1 MSMLMRIVVI
11 TLALAAAG
19 LVAGGAVGMVMM
31 ACWMVADGMFELQM
45 LLAGGMFG
53 GAMGAVLGPVAAWLL
68 MRHVPLGVAIGGTAA
83 GAIAGAVLGLLLGNV
98 GASFYGA
105 LLGFGA
111 SAVVLRI
118 RKPQGQR
125 ALTAAEDAPGIAPAR
140 DGV

>member
-19 LVAGGAVGMVMM
+19 FVAGGAVGMVMM
-31 ACWMVADGMFELQM
+31 ACWMAADRVFELRM

-68 MRHVPLGVAIGGTAA
+68 MRHTPLWLAIGGTAA
-83 GAIAGAVLGLLLGNV
+83 GTVTGAVLGLALG
-98 GASFYGA
+98 GFQPSFYGA

-111 SAVVLRI
+111 SAVWLRV

-125 ALTAAEDAPGIAPAR
+125 AVAAAADVPGIAPAR

>member
-19 LVAGGAVGMVMM
+19 FVAGGAVGMVMM
-31 ACWMVADGMFELQM
+31 ACWMGLDGMFELEMM
-45 LLAGGMFG
+45 LFGGMFG
-53 GAMGAVLGPVAAWLL
+53 GTVGAVLGPVAAWLL
-68 MRHVPLGVAIGGTAA
+68 MRHLPLWLAIGGTAA
-83 GAIAGAVLGLLLGNV
+83 GTIAGAVLGLLLGDV

-111 SAVVLRI
+111 TAVALRI
-118 RKPQGQR
+118 ARPYGQQ
-125 ALTAAEDAPGIAPAR
+125 AFAAAEDVPGIAPAR